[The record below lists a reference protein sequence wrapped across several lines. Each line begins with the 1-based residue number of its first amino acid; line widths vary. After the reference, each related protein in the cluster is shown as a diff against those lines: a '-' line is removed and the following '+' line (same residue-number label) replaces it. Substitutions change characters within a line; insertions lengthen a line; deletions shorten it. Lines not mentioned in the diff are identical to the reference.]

1 MSEDKKQ
8 AITAKKAE
16 NFSEWYTQLVE
27 RAELAD
33 IRYGIKGFVVYREW
47 AQITM
52 EKMFRIMSDA
62 LDMTGHMPIVL
73 PTLIPEKN
81 FTIEADHVEGF
92 APEVFWVTET
102 GAEKKLE
109 EKFALRP
116 TSETA
121 FYQMYSLWIQSY
133 RDLPYKRYQR
143 GSVFRAEKSKAT
155 RPFFRGK
162 EFHWIEA
169 HNAFA
174 TEEDAMKQVEQD
186 MQITQDVLYNRFGI
200 PHIFFKR
207 PHWDKFPGAVHTFAA
222 DALMGSGK
230 VLQLPSTHY
239 LGENFSKPFDVTYLD
254 SDGASKHCHITC
266 YGPAI
271 SRIYGALIA
280 LHSDDKGLRLPFEL
294 SPVQIVIVPIFK
306 EGKEKVVMDYCNQ
319 LAGKLRNMYSV
330 YVDGREGY
338 SPGWKFNQ
346 WELKGVPIRIE
357 VGPRDLEQGTAVVA
371 RRDLNEKKEYLQ
383 NSLPGDIAKIANNYT
398 ATLIAQAESSFEENT
413 VEAHTMD
420 GVKAAIGQ
428 DKIVKVCFCSTG
440 PEGTECAASF
450 EEQSG
455 GFIRGERAFAEE
467 EVQGLCPGCNK
478 PAKSVVYVAK
488 SY

>member
-8 AITAKKAE
+8 AITAKKDE

-27 RAELAD
+27 KAELAD

-47 AQITM
+47 AQITI

-62 LDMTGHMPIVL
+62 LDMTGHMPIVM

-81 FTIEADHVEGF
+81 FTIEADHVDGF

-102 GAEKKLE
+102 GADKQLE
-109 EKFALRP
+109 EKYALRP

-162 EFHWIEA
+162 EFHWIES

-174 TEEDAMKQVEQD
+174 THEDALGQVEQD
-186 MQITQDVLYNRFGI
+186 MKITYDVLYTRFGI

-230 VLQLPSTHY
+230 VLQLPSTHL
-239 LGENFSKPFDVTYLD
+239 LGDNFSKPFNVTYLD
-254 SDGASKHCHITC
+254 SDGQEKYCHITC

-280 LHSDDKGLRLPFEL
+280 LHSDDKGLRVPFEL

-306 EGKEKVVMDYCNQ
+306 EGKEKVVLDYCNQ
-319 LAGKLRNMYSV
+319 LAGKLRNLYTV
-330 YVDGREGY
+330 YVDGRDGY

-357 VGPRDLEQGTAVVA
+357 VGPRDLEQGTVMVA
-371 RRDLNEKKEYLQ
+371 RRDFNEKKEYLQ
-383 NSLPGDIAKIANNYT
+383 NSLPSDIAKIAQSYT
-398 ATLIAQAESSFEENT
+398 KNLIAQAESSFEDNT
-413 VEAHTMD
+413 VSATTLDE
-420 GVKAAIGQ
+420 VKAAIGQ
-428 DKIVKVCFCSTG
+428 DKIVKVCFCSAG
-440 PEGTECAASF
+440 AEGTECAAQF
-450 EEQSG
+450 EEASG
-455 GFIRGERAFAEE
+455 GFIRGEKAFAEE
-467 EVQGLCPGCNK
+467 EASGVCPGCGK